1 MKSCFRWSE
10 EVGDNP
16 FSHQNP
22 SPGPEFGCKY
32 KGHKPASSPSSDC
45 SFIKQR
51 IYTHLLCLITAWS
64 LDMNFLKKKIKSIL
78 RKHLKRLLEQQT
90 WLWRWVT
97 ECRICVPVSRATGN
111 FGARKNQ
118 YHSGKVKEPVCF
130 DSRCLLSTFCALE
143 SVGTGWKAK
152 KLERRIGKKRKITI
166 FKPQYCLL
174 QRDRLVEKSN
184 EWIKPPC

>member
-22 SPGPEFGCKY
+22 SPGSEFGCKY
-32 KGHKPASSPSSDC
+32 KGHRPAFSPSSDC

-51 IYTHLLCLITAWS
+51 IYIHLLCLITAWS
-64 LDMNFLKKKIKSIL
+64 LDMNFFFYVFSGSIL
-78 RKHLKRLLEQQT
+78 KGFWNNRHDFEDESQ
-90 WLWRWVT
+90 
-97 ECRICVPVSRATGN
+97 CRICVPVSRTTGD

-118 YHSGKVKEPVCF
+118 YHSGKVREPVCF
-130 DSRCLLSTFCALE
+130 DSRCFLSTFCALE

-152 KLERRIGKKRKITI
+152 KLERRIGKKGK
-166 FKPQYCLL
+166 
-174 QRDRLVEKSN
+174 
-184 EWIKPPC
+184 